1 MQQGHL
7 RRVLFGPITLER
19 DQVAW
24 SRSIVT
30 AIISAILVLA
40 CLEFDQ
46 LSAAPPLV
54 LGALFVGVANT
65 GTKPSEQIKGMAW
78 CLMWAALATL
88 MGGLIATLSI
98 GQIPFAMAAALL
110 AGFAGALGTRG
121 TLIGILSMVLFV
133 AYSGAPDSDRTAI
146 TTAVLLVLGGLV
158 QLLIGGA
165 IALAFNRQKPLTDQ
179 VGEISHSVVDRL
191 KAHRTRADEFVRH
204 ALRLAVA
211 VGVAT
216 AVAQSTGWPHEY
228 WIPMTVVWV
237 ARPDRHGTTT
247 RVVERILGTLL
258 GVGIAFVFIHLIGTG
273 TVLTTIYIL
282 ISSFLFLAFINALY
296 PLAVAGLTLSAVTLF
311 SLEGDSL
318 RETIPYITLGTLIA
332 AVIMVAAS
340 YLWTYKPPVTDAVE
354 S

>member
-1 MQQGHL
+1 M
-7 RRVLFGPITLER
+7 
-19 DQVAW
+19 W

-40 CLEFDQ
+40 CIEFDR
-46 LSAAPPLV
+46 LSEAPPLAI
-54 LGALFVGVANT
+54 GAVFVGLLNSGARPVN
-65 GTKPSEQIKGMAW
+65 QIKSMTW
-78 CLMWAALATL
+78 CLGWTTLATL
-88 MGGLIATLSI
+88 TGGLVATLSI

-110 AGFAGALGTRG
+110 AGFAGALGKRG
-121 TLIGILSMVLFV
+121 ALIGILSMVLFIIF
-133 AYSGAPDSDRTAI
+133 SGAPDSERTAI
-146 TTAVLLVLGGLV
+146 TTAGYLALGGLV

-165 IALAFNRQKPLTDQ
+165 VALAFNRQKFLTDQ